1 MRIVLQRVLE
11 ASVRV
16 GEEEVGRIGKGLLVL
31 VAIER
36 GDGSPQVRAA
46 SEKLAGL
53 RVFDDGEGKMNL
65 DLAAAGGDL
74 LLVSQFTLAG
84 SVARGRRPS
93 FDHAAP
99 PEEARPL
106 FEELVEGLRARGFRV
121 ETGRFRAHMRVAS
134 VNDGPVTL
142 IADF

>member
-16 GEEEVGRIGKGLLVL
+16 GDEVVGAIGNGLLAL
-31 VAIER
+31 VAVER
-36 GDGSPQVRAA
+36 GDALPQVRAA
-46 SEKLAGL
+46 AEKLAGL

-65 DLAAAGGDL
+65 DLAAVGGEL

-93 FDHAAP
+93 FDRAAP
-99 PEEARPL
+99 PEEALPL
-106 FEELVEGLRARGFRV
+106 FEELVSELRSRGFRV